1 MGKVLKSRT
10 KFLLVLKKLIYNN
23 RWKIYKY
30 IKTKLASVSV
40 FCKSRCLKTANHNF
54 IHYALPHP
62 HPHILPNA
70 VTIDP
75 VTVKIANWL
84 LIRQPE
90 Q

>member
-1 MGKVLKSRT
+1 MHT
-10 KFLLVLKKLIYNN
+10 KDFAPFSI
-23 RWKIYKY
+23 
-30 IKTKLASVSV
+30 
-40 FCKSRCLKTANHNF
+40 
-54 IHYALPHP
+54 
-62 HPHILPNA
+62 A

>member
-1 MGKVLKSRT
+1 MPKKKFGGTIRVL
-10 KFLLVLKKLIYNN
+10 
-23 RWKIYKY
+23 
-30 IKTKLASVSV
+30 
-40 FCKSRCLKTANHNF
+40 
-54 IHYALPHP
+54 ALPPKNIYSLPNFVSFFCYAPKRPSPFFLYIP
-62 HPHILPNA
+62 HKKPSINDNA

>member
-1 MGKVLKSRT
+1 MAHLSQEEQ
-10 KFLLVLKKLIYNN
+10 LKLITDLEIEMMADMYNRYTVYGITVVN
-23 RWKIYKY
+23 I
-30 IKTKLASVSV
+30 
-40 FCKSRCLKTANHNF
+40 
-54 IHYALPHP
+54 
-62 HPHILPNA
+62 NA

>member
-1 MGKVLKSRT
+1 MVGVKARV
-10 KFLLVLKKLIYNN
+10 VN
-23 RWKIYKY
+23 R
-30 IKTKLASVSV
+30 
-40 FCKSRCLKTANHNF
+40 
-54 IHYALPHP
+54 
-62 HPHILPNA
+62 NA

>member
-1 MGKVLKSRT
+1 MDNSNTWTRL
-10 KFLLVLKKLIYNN
+10 
-23 RWKIYKY
+23 
-30 IKTKLASVSV
+30 SVEESISMTEDR
-40 FCKSRCLKTANHNF
+40 KMK
-54 IHYALPHP
+54 
-62 HPHILPNA
+62 NA

>member
-1 MGKVLKSRT
+1 MVRQKNCTPAVSQQVILQCVPIKFVLTDMSVT
-10 KFLLVLKKLIYNN
+10 HVLSHK
-23 RWKIYKY
+23 
-30 IKTKLASVSV
+30 
-40 FCKSRCLKTANHNF
+40 
-54 IHYALPHP
+54 
-62 HPHILPNA
+62 HIIFYA